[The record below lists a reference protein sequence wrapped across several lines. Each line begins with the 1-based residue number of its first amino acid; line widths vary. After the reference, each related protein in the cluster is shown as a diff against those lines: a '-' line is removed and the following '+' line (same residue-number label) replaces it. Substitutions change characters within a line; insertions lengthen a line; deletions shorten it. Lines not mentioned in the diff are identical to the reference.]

1 MRKLYQVALQEELG
15 SRCLLK
21 NLVIIVIVLADHLKG
36 VFTLSFG
43 RGFRDLVLDDCKL
56 GN

>member
-36 VFTLSFG
+36 GFTLSFG